1 MLMFQEC
8 CFEIYLCFC
17 VNLFPLIYFMGN
29 QQLVM
34 KLINQAEDGARK
46 QFWLQIDQTKYTDDN
61 KEAMALLYMLIERK
75 DKITKRLHRNI
86 AEQVEPIIGRL
97 DFKKTFVICH
107 MLLEASRSHPED
119 KTYIA

>member
-1 MLMFQEC
+1 MDC
-8 CFEIYLCFC
+8 ANC
-17 VNLFPLIYFMGN
+17 VI
-29 QQLVM
+29 
-34 KLINQAEDGARK
+34 I
-46 QFWLQIDQTKYTDDN
+46 
-61 KEAMALLYMLIERK
+61 

-119 KTYIA
+119 KTYIAYSIADIVMAIPFFLFVSVSVSLENSPSENKIVKLDKSTGTSW